1 MNKGCGGMNI
11 KQESYLTIV
20 KMIKIL
26 KHHPLSPPEEGE
38 ELGMIRIGILFLCNT
53 HILPLMC

>member
-1 MNKGCGGMNI
+1 MIKGARGINI

-26 KHHPLSPPEEGE
+26 DHHPY
-38 ELGMIRIGILFLCNT
+38 
-53 HILPLMC
+53 PLLRRGTS